1 MSDSALVASYPTFN
15 IYRVTPGNKQHTV
28 PAVLKL
34 IKDLAV
40 YEKEP
45 DA

>member
-1 MSDSALVASYPTFN
+1 MSDSALVAAYPAFS
-15 IYRVTPGNKQHTV
+15 IYRVTPENKQWTV
-28 PAVLKL
+28 PAVLEL
-34 IKDLAV
+34 IKALAV

>member
-1 MSDSALVASYPTFN
+1 MSAAAVVAKCEAYSL
-15 IYRVTPGNKQHTV
+15 YRVTQDNKQHTV
-28 PAVLKL
+28 PAVLAL
-34 IKDLAV
+34 IKALAV